1 MDRERGAINMVNEPA
16 PDRLTASIEHDFE
29 LGLGHV
35 ILRGELDSTSAPT
48 ARSAILKCAAEHPQ
62 AVIVDLD
69 RVDMVDRRFLLVLI
83 AVARRLSDDHVAI
96 LLVADPTTPNG
107 QSVRRHLR
115 GMIPVHGSRDDA
127 VAATA
132 DAVPSP
138 TRMHL
143 HLPPLPTS
151 PAIARSLVAYA
162 CDSWRLDDLADRARL
177 IMSEIVSNA
186 VVHARTDLDVTVLL
200 RRDYLILQVRDRSLS
215 EPRVPDEPDSPYAEH
230 GRGLRLVDTL
240 ATSWGS
246 SLGEHGKTVW
256 VSLRHRRLTHP

>member
-1 MDRERGAINMVNEPA
+1 MIDEAV
-16 PDRLTASIEHDFE
+16 PDRLTASIEHDFQH
-29 LGLGHV
+29 GLGHI
-35 ILRGELDSTSAPT
+35 ILHGALDSTSAPT
-48 ARSAILKCAAEHPQ
+48 ARSAILKCAAEHPL

-69 RVDMVDRRFLLVLI
+69 RVDMVDKRVLLVLI
-83 AVARRLSDDHVAI
+83 AVARRLSDDQVAM

-107 QSVRRHLR
+107 LSVRRQLR
-115 GMIPVHGSRDDA
+115 GTIPVHGTRDGA

-138 TRMHL
+138 MRMHI

-162 CDSWRLDDLADRARL
+162 CDSWRLGDLADRARL
-177 IMSEIVSNA
+177 IMSEVVSNA
-186 VVHARTDLDVTVLL
+186 VLHARTDLDVTVLL
-200 RRDYLILQVRDRSLS
+200 RHNYLIIQVRDRSLD
-215 EPRVPDEPDSPYAEH
+215 EPRPPEVDPDSPYAEH

-246 SLGEHGKTVW
+246 SVGEHGKTVW
-256 VSLRHRRLTHP
+256 VSLRHRQLTHQ